1 MKAKIMLSILFA
13 TFLLLSN
20 ISVTANEIQ
29 SNVKPDTTQKSM
41 EDQLV
46 VVWTSGDKEVAMNMI
61 LMYTYNAKKYE
72 WWKDITLLIWGPSQE
87 ILSEDKELQDYVSKI
102 QDAGV
107 KVLACKA
114 CANNCGV
121 AGNLSDLGIE
131 VKYTGKDLT
140 EFIKNR
146 KVVTF

>member
-1 MKAKIMLSILFA
+1 MKAKITLSILFV

-20 ISVTANEIQ
+20 ISVTANESQ
-29 SNVKPDTTQKSM
+29 SNVKPDTTQTSK
-41 EDQLV
+41 EEQLV

-61 LMYTYNAKKYE
+61 LMYTYNAKKRD
-72 WWKDITLLIWGPSQE
+72 WWEDVTLLVWGPSQK
-87 ILSEDKELQDYVSKI
+87 ILTEDKELQDYVKKI

-114 CANNCGV
+114 CADNYSV
-121 AGNLSDLGIE
+121 ADKLSELGIE